1 MIQIHV
7 LRSRRERLSSRSCMR
22 RMDAVSALARLLK
35 PRRKHSCVSHG
46 RARVSRLRGA
56 AGCRSYSGGKALH
69 LPPRVCHRGQVL
81 ATSYLDT
88 KIFSTCLDIRFIS
101 TYLTTHTCRIR
112 SWLASMAG
120 TTWGGPGAGGRE
132 QWVMMMKIERLPYL
146 GIFAEVRRDTATSE
160 WVEQRFHV
168 RSSDK
173 FALMDDQETFISS
186 VESEPHKLSGRSD
199 GWGEASKAKAK
210 ASSLRQAAQ

>member
-1 MIQIHV
+1 M
-7 LRSRRERLSSRSCMR
+7 SRMAARGCRGCGAPPVAGAILEARPFTCR
-22 RMDAVSALARLLK
+22 RVSATA
-35 PRRKHSCVSHG
+35 G
-46 RARVSRLRGA
+46 RF
-56 AGCRSYSGGKALH
+56 
-69 LPPRVCHRGQVL
+69 L

-88 KIFSTCLDIRFIS
+88 KILSTCLDIRFIS
-101 TYLTTHTCRIR
+101 TYLTTHTCHIR

-120 TTWGGPGAGGRE
+120 ATWGGPGAGGRE

-146 GIFAEVRRDTATSE
+146 GVFAEVRRDTATSE

-186 VESEPHKLSGRSD
+186 VESEPHKLSGRRD
-199 GWGEASKAKAK
+199 GWGDTSKAKAK